1 MLLSFAFAIAT
12 MAAVLTCQTV
22 LKLLQAPIRSR

>member
-1 MLLSFAFAIAT
+1 MLLSFAFAIVT

-22 LKLLQAPIRSR
+22 LKLVQGPVRYR